1 MIGNRS
7 LLLAVLL
14 IGVGVFLLLQ
24 RADVITD
31 DVDVGPLVLIGIG
44 VFLLIERIAQRGPV
58 GAGYVAPLVVTAIG
72 VGLLLEDVGAFDG
85 DGVLV
90 PLVAIAIGAGLILG
104 AVPSRR

>member
-1 MIGNRS
+1 MIRNRS

-24 RADVITD
+24 RADLVSD
-31 DVDVGPLVLIGIG
+31 DVEVGPLVLIGIG
-44 VFLLIERIAQRGPV
+44 AFLLVERVAQRGG
-58 GAGYVAPLVVTAIG
+58 GAGYVAPLVVIAIG
-72 VGLLLEDVGAFDG
+72 VGLLLEDVGTFDG